1 MENSEQPH
9 LCVEV
14 NFGEAVI
21 SSVSFGKGGRAVAL
35 RSVGS
40 VGRNPP
46 CSPRD
51 VRWCSA
57 CSLISQLVCFLLTWH
72 LEERTNKKGVGG
84 NFRGILTP

>member
-21 SSVSFGKGGRAVAL
+21 SSVSFGKGARAMAL
-35 RSVGS
+35 RSL
-40 VGRNPP
+40 GRNPP

-51 VRWCSA
+51 EHWCFSVQSNFTA
-57 CSLISQLVCFLLTWH
+57 GVFSVDTAL
-72 LEERTNKKGVGG
+72 RGKNKQKVGG
-84 NFRGILTP
+84 GDFRGILTP